1 MCPLIAEIIVAA
13 TDYEYPNH
21 TLMLRFG
28 CCR

>member
-21 TLMLRFG
+21 TLMPR
-28 CCR
+28 